1 MKLGRKGFTLTELL
15 VVVAIIAVLVA
26 IAVPVFA
33 QTLEKAR
40 QGTDLANIRSTYTEA
55 ALDALTSGESD
66 GTAESPVMK
75 HTGLFDKL
83 SEAKIGNLD
92 LKTDSTMAAAIIKGK
107 TVKVSVD
114 IDGNV
119 TLGENNSGGGSSGGS
134 GGGSRTITSSDKLTD
149 EDKAKA
155 ITATSI
161 DNRNYSFPHYTTS
174 TGASYVMDTGR
185 VYNCGGVY
193 FLRSNGAVYKW
204 DNALGKWEN
213 FGDKTFSAS

>member
-55 ALDALTSGESD
+55 ALNALTSGESD

-119 TLGENNSGGGSSGGS
+119 TLGENNSG
-134 GGGSRTITSSDKLTD
+134 
-149 EDKAKA
+149 A
-155 ITATSI
+155 
-161 DNRNYSFPHYTTS
+161 
-174 TGASYVMDTGR
+174 
-185 VYNCGGVY
+185 GGV
-193 FLRSNGAVYKW
+193 
-204 DNALGKWEN
+204 
-213 FGDKTFSAS
+213 